1 MATGT
6 VVLGINCTVK
16 LLGRESVERPGDWD
30 TCLLR
35 FGLIDCG

>member
-1 MATGT
+1 MET

-16 LLGRESVERPGDWD
+16 LLGRESIKRPEDWD
-30 TCLLR
+30 THLPR